1 MTNDPAAEPARL
13 TEIVEEFQDFEPRE
27 RLEALLDFSD
37 RMAPLPAELAAKRDA
52 DAHRVH
58 ECQTPVFLWVEVR
71 DGRVAIF
78 GDVAPE
84 SPTVKGFVAL
94 LIDALSGASPAEVAA
109 VREDLLQRLGLVD
122 VLGMMRMRG
131 LHAVLHYIRKR
142 AAAEQSEN

>member
-1 MTNDPAAEPARL
+1 MSAAAEPARL
-13 TEIVEEFQDFEPRE
+13 SEIVEEFQDFEPRE
-27 RLEALLDFSD
+27 RLEALLDFAD
-37 RMAPLPAELAAKRDA
+37 QMAPLPDELAEKRDA
-52 DAHRVH
+52 EAHRVH

-71 DGRVAIF
+71 DDRVTIL

-94 LIDALSGASPAEVAA
+94 LIDALSGATPAEVAA

-142 AAAEQSEN
+142 AAAGGQA

>member
-1 MTNDPAAEPARL
+1 MSATAEPARL
-13 TEIVEEFQDFEPRE
+13 TAIVEEFQDYEPRE
-27 RLEALLDFSD
+27 RLEALVEFSD

-71 DGRVAIF
+71 DGHVRIF

-84 SPTVKGFVAL
+84 APTVKGFVAL
-94 LIDALSGASPAEVAA
+94 LIDALSGATPDEVAA
-109 VREDLLQRLGLVD
+109 VRDDLLQRLGLVD

-131 LHAVLHYIRKR
+131 LHAVLHYIRKQ
-142 AAAEQSEN
+142 AMAGQA

>member
-1 MTNDPAAEPARL
+1 MTSAAAEPARL

-94 LIDALSGASPAEVAA
+94 LIDALSGASPAEIAA

-142 AAAEQSEN
+142 AMAAQADH